1 MKSLSTAFA
10 LTLGIAT
17 GLFGAEI
24 KVALNP
30 ENQNVTDTL
39 VVVFPKKVTVTKGQ
53 TTLKYK
59 ILNRSSEDI
68 FVVIKSR
75 NVEGWDDLKGA
86 SGTMGGGGMLY
97 GTECM
102 HESLRLLYAPS
113 RAKDGRLSNGEDY
126 MISETTAEVNIDSG
140 DKKDLSN
147 WIGAKGTLHLQL
159 KFYVSSS
166 KDRRIVAVSVP
177 IEIHEGEQVVPS
189 DGHKPSSRIPSDG
202 PIAPADA
209 H

>member
-1 MKSLSTAFA
+1 M
-10 LTLGIAT
+10 
-17 GLFGAEI
+17 
-24 KVALNP
+24 
-30 ENQNVTDTL
+30 
-39 VVVFPKKVTVTKGQ
+39 
-53 TTLKYK
+53 
-59 ILNRSSEDI
+59 
-68 FVVIKSR
+68 
-75 NVEGWDDLKGA
+75 EGWDDLKGA

-113 RAKDGRLSNGEDY
+113 RAKDGRLSDGEDY

-140 DKKDLSN
+140 DKGDLSN

-159 KFYVSSS
+159 KFYVSCS

-189 DGHKPSSRIPSDG
+189 DGHKPSSRVPSDG
-202 PIAPADA
+202 PTAPADA